1 MSPGNAIALTTRS
14 DSKTLP
20 ALDDS
25 PAMHDLLDTEAR
37 RGAWRIVELYS
48 GSGAPFEVELAW
60 SSGSGAGA
68 SARLTVARATRV
80 SVFARSLMVRA
91 ANLSSEENRV
101 GVNVADGHAVT
112 RNVLEQRGS
121 LEENSATELP
131 VPAFATGVRL
141 ELADPS
147 LLPAASVRIYD
158 GEEVLRSSTTGDEQ
172 PSSGVPLGC
181 TGKLE
186 VLANSATAFRAV
198 FFLSL

>member
-25 PAMHDLLDTEAR
+25 PVMQDLLDTEAR

-48 GSGAPFEVELAW
+48 TTGAPFEVELAW

-68 SARLTVARATRV
+68 SARLTVARAARV
-80 SVFARSLMVRA
+80 SIFARSLLVRA
-91 ANLSSEENRV
+91 ANLSSAENRV

-121 LEENSATELP
+121 LEDNAAVELP

-147 LLPAASVRIYD
+147 LLPTASVRIYD
-158 GEEVLRSSTTGDEQ
+158 GEEVLRSSTAGDEQ

-181 TGKLE
+181 AGKLE
-186 VLANSATAFRAV
+186 VQATSATAFRAV